1 MCVPRIDSI
10 LVGTLLQ
17 LKSSIQRTIEPSFGG
32 VMPVKQEAELRAING
47 TNFCAVEV
55 GEFSHLDT
63 YKLEVPA
70 LNRTVNGKLFLKQF
84 IGFTGMQISM
94 NKVPA
99 GRSVPFYH
107 AHKENEE
114 AYIFTGGKG
123 QMQIDGQTFDVQE
136 GSIVRVSPSGMRTI
150 RNNSADDL
158 YYICVQAKNNS
169 LAQDTMDDG
178 IRSETPV
185 TWPD

>member
-1 MCVPRIDSI
+1 
-10 LVGTLLQ
+10 
-17 LKSSIQRTIEPSFGG
+17 
-32 VMPVKQEAELRAING
+32 MPVKQDADLRATTG
-47 TNFCAVEV
+47 TNFCSVDV
-55 GEFSHLDT
+55 GEFSHLDS

-84 IGFTGMQISM
+84 LGFTGMQISM
-94 NKVPA
+94 NKLPA

-123 QMQIDGQTFDVQE
+123 QMQIDGQTFDVRE
-136 GSIVRVSPSGMRTI
+136 GSIVRVSPNGMRSI
-150 RNNSADDL
+150 RNNSSDDL
-158 YYICVQAKNNS
+158 YYICVQAKNGS
-169 LAQDTMDDG
+169 LNVETMEDG
-178 IRSETPV
+178 VRSDSPV